1 MKRLLLILL
10 LIPLP
15 AFAQSDADIRQKI
28 IDQSIHSYSGN
39 CPCPYN
45 RMRNGR
51 KCGGNSAYSKP
62 GGASPKCFPEDI
74 SDEEVEDYRA
84 RNG

>member
-1 MKRLLLILL
+1 MRKLLLIML

-15 AFAQSDADIRQKI
+15 ALAQSDDQIRQKI
-28 IDQSIHSYSGN
+28 IDQSIRNYSGN

-51 KCGGNSAYSKP
+51 KCGKVSAYSKP
-62 GGASPKCFPEDI
+62 GGASPKCYP
-74 SDEEVEDYRA
+74 SDVSDKDVEDYRA

>member
-1 MKRLLLILL
+1 
-10 LIPLP
+10 
-15 AFAQSDADIRQKI
+15 
-28 IDQSIHSYSGN
+28 
-39 CPCPYN
+39 
-45 RMRNGR
+45 MRNGR

-74 SDEEVEDYRA
+74 SDEEVEDYRT

>member
-1 MKRLLLILL
+1 MRMLLLILL
-10 LIPLP
+10 LMPLP

-28 IDQSIHSYSGN
+28 IDQSIRSYSGN

-51 KCGGNSAYSKP
+51 KCGGHSAYSKP
-62 GGASPKCFPEDI
+62 GGASPKCFPENI